1 MQSVTKNVWKW
12 ILSVLGAARYVLNRY
27 HNTSSVTSMLDILGW
42 ETLEQRRKT
51 ARLVAFFKMRTDFTH
66 CEWLK
71 AQLEPA
77 KKRTRRKGNAQYY
90 IPLACSA
97 QYRAQS
103 FLPRT
108 IPEWNALPQEVVE
121 AKTPDTFVSRLCR
134 LHKYVLS
141 LLCCMDGFFLF
152 FFY

>member
-1 MQSVTKNVWKW
+1 
-12 ILSVLGAARYVLNRY
+12 
-27 HNTSSVTSMLDILGW
+27 MLDILGW

-51 ARLVAFFKMRTDFTH
+51 ARLVAFFKMRNDFTH
-66 CEWLK
+66 CEGLK
-71 AQLEPA
+71 AQLKPA

-121 AKTPDTFVSRLCR
+121 AKTPDTFVSRVCR
-134 LHKYVLS
+134 LHK
-141 LLCCMDGFFLF
+141 
-152 FFY
+152 